1 MAELQQMHIRT
12 KNELAQSLAGA
23 LQRQKQGHLRMQ
35 QQLQAKL
42 NARNS
47 ELQQVASER
56 CRLEQRLQEDAEA
69 LADTKAAALQSYA
82 HLNVTCQELQARL
95 NSTRWELAQV
105 SADRSRLQSQV
116 RELEGKVLMLAPLAA
131 AQQAV
136 RLCHA
141 LQELPPGRGVTDA
154 HHVQAAVNVTHRSH
168 SSTAREAPLPK
179 TPGVHAGQ
187 GGEVGQLPLLQSMQG
202 AQGAGSESVSSTGG
216 NFDRLAFDLRRLV
229 QHLASLLLYS
239 SSHGDAP
246 GFDEPAITSKVDH
259 AKKTEIDRPDNG
271 KPHHRRPAQALIAL
285 AGGSDS
291 QGRGNALKALN
302 PGSGLTAAKTMVERQ
317 GRDTPSESPSGYRNG
332 ECKCARGGAGG
343 WGGWRGWLAWLACFG
358 VDDRQGGLLDTC

>member
-1 MAELQQMHIRT
+1 MAELQQMHTRT

-35 QQLQAKL
+35 QQLQARLK
-42 NARNS
+42 ATHS

-56 CRLEQRLQEDAEA
+56 CHLEQRLLEDAEA

-82 HLNVTCQELQARL
+82 HLNNTCQELQARL
-95 NSTRWELAQV
+95 NSTWWELAQV

-116 RELEGKVLMLAPLAA
+116 RELESKVLMLAPLAA

-136 RLCHA
+136 RLCQA
-141 LQELPPGRGVTDA
+141 LQELPPGRAVTDA
-154 HHVQAAVNVTHRSH
+154 HHVQAAVNVTHISH

-179 TPGVHAGQ
+179 TPGVQAGQ
-187 GGEVGQLPLLQSMQG
+187 GGEVGQLPLLRSTQGAQSM
-202 AQGAGSESVSSTGG
+202 QGAGSESVSSSGG
-216 NFDRLAFDLRRLV
+216 NFDGLAFDLRRLV
-229 QHLASLLLYS
+229 QHLASLLPDS
-239 SSHGDAP
+239 SSHSDAP
-246 GFDEPAITSKVDH
+246 GFTEPAITSKVDD

-271 KPHHRRPAQALIAL
+271 KPYHRRPAQALIAL

-291 QGRGNALKALN
+291 QGRGSALKAPN

-317 GRDTPSESPSGYRNG
+317 DRDTPSESSSGCRNG
-332 ECKCARGGAGG
+332 ESKCTRGGGG

-358 VDDRQGGLLDTC
+358 VDR